1 VHHITKARNSFRPV
15 LPEVPVYARVVDA
28 VVEAVDDV
36 LLRNV
41 RDGGANIEEATR
53 VGPQELVTFL
63 LALGEIVSS
72 TCTGNRPLEI
82 VDEDLLKSFPGVDGV
97 AAEALQPSERCR
109 IQSHREVD
117 DFGDI
122 RAPCDLNGRGVTTE
136 PLLGSLLAVI
146 LGDADRLEALWVLVA
161 AETSRESRK
170 SIATVST
177 FSFDLFA
184 GLAPG
189 GDHGARVATF
199 IDVLAQIL
207 RRRSST
213 GLSQMTPLR
222 WLLPPARG
230 LAPTCVVIADLV
242 LRATTSHST
251 ASLASTLVHVFF
263 PDDGRRIVLIQL
275 DPSPLRIEECLTYL
289 QIMAALEDGRDPSDV
304 GHRSP
309 ETLLACSSKLR
320 VKLAMHRSPLLVS
333 SPPPDCAGPVPGP
346 RRLTI
351 SIVLVTG
358 VGRDLIFRDRF
369 KVADGKVPTV
379 IAFFGH

>member
-1 VHHITKARNSFRPV
+1 MKARNSFRSVP
-15 LPEVPVYARVVDA
+15 PEVSVYARVGDA

-36 LLRNV
+36 LLRDV
-41 RDGGANIEEATR
+41 RDGGADVEEATR
-53 VGPQELVTFL
+53 VGPQKFVTFL
-63 LALGEIVSS
+63 LALGKIVSS
-72 TCTGNRPLEI
+72 TCTGNRSLEI

-109 IQSHREVD
+109 VQSHREVD

-122 RAPCDLNGRGVTTE
+122 RAPRDLNDRGVAAE
-136 PLLGSLLAVI
+136 PLLGSLLAVV

-177 FSFDLFA
+177 FSFDFLA
-184 GLAPG
+184 GLALG
-189 GDHGARVATF
+189 GDHGARVVTF

-207 RRRSST
+207 QRRSST

-230 LAPTCVVIADLV
+230 LAPTCVVITDLV
-242 LRATTSHST
+242 LRTTTSRST
-251 ASLASTLVHVFF
+251 ASLTSTLVHALF
-263 PDDGRRIVLIQL
+263 PDDRRRIMLIQL
-275 DPSPLRIEECLTYL
+275 DPSPLRVEECATYL
-289 QIMAALEDGRDPSDV
+289 RVVAALEDGRDSGDV

-309 ETLLACSSKLR
+309 EAPLAYGSKLR
-320 VKLAMHRSPLLVS
+320 VELAMHRSPSLVG

-346 RRLTI
+346 PCLTI
-351 SIVLVTG
+351 SIVLISG

-369 KVADGKVPTV
+369 KVVDGKIPTV
-379 IAFFGH
+379 LASFGH